1 MTDLTEERKEPLQ
14 DEETVTEDTVTE
26 ETAEEVT
33 EEAVSEDASEEDGK
47 KDKKKNKADKKV
59 DELKEKIKELEDGR
73 LRQIAEFQNFR
84 NRTEKEKSQMFDL
97 GAKNVIEKILPVVD
111 NFERGLA
118 SIPEDEKNSSFAQ
131 GMEKIYKQLMTELD
145 NLGVKP
151 IEAKGTEF
159 NPEFHNAVMQVESDE
174 FESGIVAEELQKGY
188 TYHDT
193 VVRHSM
199 VSVVS

>member
-1 MTDLTEERKEPLQ
+1 MTEEEKVSLQ
-14 DEETVTEDTVTE
+14 DEAEETEAVTEETVTESPEEPTE
-26 ETAEEVT
+26 DK
-33 EEAVSEDASEEDGK
+33 EDK

-59 DELKEKIKELEDGR
+59 EELKEKIKELEDGR

-84 NRTEKEKSQMFDL
+84 NRTEKEKSQMFDM

-118 SIPEDEKNSSFAQ
+118 SIPEDEKNSSFAE
-131 GMEKIYKQLMTELD
+131 GMAKIYKQLMTELD

-159 NPEFHNAVMQVESDE
+159 NPDFHNAVMQVESDE
-174 FESGIVAEELQKGY
+174 LESGMVAEELQKGY
-188 TYHDT
+188 TYHDI